1 MKMTKIFAGF
11 AALVF
16 TAELGF
22 VSCSND
28 DEDDSVNISTASQSL
43 EDAAYSVIRS
53 LCDLAQ
59 YDSNAVQS
67 DDEKDYIGV
76 ETLPENWRSMT
87 FICDQGV
94 VLDDTKPTVYSI
106 AVNNTADAKEFFS
119 SMIGE
124 SVEDDS
130 YTWTCDGLGS
140 LSFSAVTGNEDLFAT
155 LSVNISVLPGVTEIH
170 FVPIDVIDEAK
181 AENASSFIVPYYDAG
196 DVIRRTKDNTYWICV
211 RPAGGAMKKDKSY
224 WICLNPGNIIES
236 EKKTYSN
243 LKYNGQTYSQTW
255 TYAKKLMSLKTAKA
269 AYHTFALITG
279 TKEGSFIYNYMKQQ
293 LGDDIAKLGFESDG
307 YTKFCFAY
315 DGPKNDSAR
324 AGVKLAQPFISGYTH
339 YADSSVA
346 TEWGWDKLAAEYIYV
361 HFSTGY
367 ASQNNITKESYPKFL
382 FSLTDDYD
390 AAHLEKNFELDLE
403 GLDFTET
410 AYDYKNYL
418 QTYSS
423 STGFGFNTSEK
434 YLEDFLDYRVIISP
448 ELVIKDNKGNSEIAK
463 RPVKDKDYEDVCTL
477 DYVEGSSYEPL
488 DWWDSLGVTVR
499 YVDGKWVEWDKENK

>member
-1 MKMTKIFAGF
+1 MTKIFAGF

-28 DEDDSVNISTASQSL
+28 DEDDSVNISIASQSL

-53 LCDLAQ
+53 LCDLTQ

-67 DDEKDYIGV
+67 EDKEDYIGV
-76 ETLPENWRSMT
+76 ETLPAEWKSMK
-87 FICDQGV
+87 FVCDQGV

-140 LSFSAVTGNEDLFAT
+140 LSFSAVTGDEDLFAT
-155 LSVNISVLPGVTEIH
+155 LSVNISVLPGVTEIR

-196 DVIRRTKDNTYWICV
+196 DVIKRVKDNTYWICV

-279 TKEGSFIYNYMKQQ
+279 TKEGSYIYNYMKQQ

-307 YTKFCFAY
+307 YLKFCFAY

-346 TEWGWDKLAAEYIYV
+346 TEWGWDKLATEYIYV

-367 ASQNNITKESYPKFL
+367 ASQNNITNERYPQFL

-390 AAHLEKNFELDLE
+390 AAHLLKNFDLDLVD
-403 GLDFTET
+403 LDFTV
-410 AYDYKNYL
+410 AFDYKNYL
-418 QTYSS
+418 QTYSP

-434 YLEDFLDYRVIISP
+434 YLEDVLNYRVIISP
-448 ELVIKDNKGNSEIAK
+448 ELVIKDNKGNAEIAK

-499 YVDGKWVEWDKENK
+499 YVDGNWVEWDKENK